1 MLSVD
6 LRVMAKADAEDAL
19 FKIESKGFDKLI
31 PPVMSLLDGQTPEAP
46 PEGTEMPKALYGTEV
61 ISVDT
66 GSKEYWWL
74 NFAVLVARVAL
85 ALGEGGVDRVDYEVF
100 QVVV

>member
-6 LRVMAKADAEDAL
+6 LRVMAKSDTDDAL
-19 FKIESKGFDKLI
+19 FKIESQGFDKLI
-31 PPVMSLLDGQTPEAP
+31 EPVMGLLDGRDPGPP
-46 PEGTEMPKALYGTEV
+46 PEGVEMPKALYGTEV
-61 ISVDT
+61 IRVDT

-85 ALGEGGVDRVDYEVF
+85 VLGEGGVDRVDYEVF
-100 QVVV
+100 QVIV